1 MALAHNDSDSDSEKQ
16 LLRPDDDT
24 SASEVSEEDQMYQ
37 RPKRR
42 HAPHTSIV
50 ITILNVALF
59 CASSLVL
66 YLTSSRS
73 SLFKAVTD
81 QDHYLAT
88 SAYSPILDR
97 FDVPKTTTTVNG
109 SLYQNPPS
117 LLRDTGK
124 AGDDEWFRIGTGVFP
139 IVVNSDEVRKLGKNP
154 ALAVK
159 IPEDMG
165 YGSDAYIAQTD
176 VFHHLHCVDMLRREI
191 YHPWSTLAD
200 AEKLRKGGDRQHW
213 AHVGHCI
220 DILAQAIK
228 CSGSVDMIMFN
239 WVEGWDQ
246 PFPDFATKKV
256 CRDFDALLKYVN
268 DNSIPHKVFE
278 AMKEPPEGYVRLPEP
293 GGQGA
298 HMEAEG

>member
-50 ITILNVALF
+50 ITILN
-59 CASSLVL
+59 
-66 YLTSSRS
+66 
-73 SLFKAVTD
+73 
-81 QDHYLAT
+81 
-88 SAYSPILDR
+88 
-97 FDVPKTTTTVNG
+97 
-109 SLYQNPPS
+109 
-117 LLRDTGK
+117 
-124 AGDDEWFRIGTGVFP
+124 
-139 IVVNSDEVRKLGKNP
+139 LGKNP